1 MSHWVKPPRVHLLVN
16 EDELRAWLA
25 HAEAGAA
32 LEYHRG
38 ALVIDRLKLGSRLPG
53 HDREVLDGVAR
64 AALAIAESGNGY
76 LLQRRHGPDDYS
88 YFLVARPKSAA
99 AARGVVGISEGG
111 ES

>member
-1 MSHWVKPPRVHLLVN
+1 LLVS

-25 HAEAGAA
+25 PAEGGEA

-38 ALVIDRLKLGSRLPG
+38 ALAIDRLRLGSRLP
-53 HDREVLDGVAR
+53 DEEREELERVAR

-88 YFLVARPKSAA
+88 YLLVARPKSAA
-99 AARGVVGISEGG
+99 APRGGVAISEGG